1 MRLCRENALFLDSH
15 VRGRK
20 QPTLRPL
27 CLTLLPVCISLVTES
42 PLSLSADD
50 VGKLGAESLQAIDDA
65 HELLTIDAQLEVGLA
80 WLGPQ
85 RRSRHTRRV
94 RASTRVGYNTV
105 PCLLNL

>member
-20 QPTLRPL
+20 QPTLRHL
-27 CLTLLPVCISLVTES
+27 CLTLLPVCISLVTEP

-50 VGKLGAESLQAIDDA
+50 VGKLGAEALQAIDDA

-80 WLGPQ
+80 WL
-85 RRSRHTRRV
+85 RVVRV
-94 RASTRVGYNTV
+94 RGWGWG
-105 PCLLNL
+105 